1 MRRFFLWQLP
11 LSIALLATVIFG
23 AGFYSFLRGDIGT
36 PVASVTAPIK
46 AAAPASKIAP
56 LILGDS
62 LAHGQG
68 DDTGLGIGGRLVD
81 ELKKAHRNVDGSVNL
96 AVNGAFAKDLEVQLE
111 SRNVQTIIAQSNVI
125 VISIGGN
132 DLWSGANGLRRAPR
146 NNPQKVMGE
155 TLDAVDRI
163 VKKVRA
169 ANPRARIF
177 LVGLYN
183 PFVSAPFGSMLSVLV
198 SEWNAME
205 IKRFA
210 NDTNVTVV
218 QTSDLFS
225 HRSRL
230 SLDNFHPD
238 DEGYALIARRIAE
251 SL

>member
-1 MRRFFLWQLP
+1 M
-11 LSIALLATVIFG
+11 
-23 AGFYSFLRGDIGT
+23 
-36 PVASVTAPIK
+36 
-46 AAAPASKIAP
+46 
-56 LILGDS
+56 
-62 LAHGQG
+62 
-68 DDTGLGIGGRLVD
+68 
-81 ELKKAHRNVDGSVNL
+81 NL

-111 SRNVQTIIAQSNVI
+111 SRNMQTMIAQSNVI

-146 NNPQKVMGE
+146 NNPGKVMGE

-183 PFVSAPFGSMLSVLV
+183 PFVSAPFAAACSACWSASGRDGDQALR
-198 SEWNAME
+198 ERYE
-205 IKRFA
+205 R
-210 NDTNVTVV
+210 DGG